1 MGRLEPRKEVGP
13 DPRPGPG
20 RGGRSMRRIARA
32 GFVPEAVLRTNPA
45 VAAVCDEVNAVTSRH
60 APRRGQG
67 CLLRAMVRQRA
78 AALRHLPAANT
89 IHAHMHIAS
98 SCHDALVLSSNTR
111 YAALLPDG
119 DSGAAAAGAGP
130 GVAGSGV
137 ASVRFARSG

>member
-1 MGRLEPRKEVGP
+1 
-13 DPRPGPG
+13 
-20 RGGRSMRRIARA
+20 MRRIARA

-45 VAAVCDEVNAVTSRH
+45 VAAVRDEVNAVT
-60 APRRGQG
+60 
-67 CLLRAMVRQRA
+67 
-78 AALRHLPAANT
+78 
-89 IHAHMHIAS
+89 

-137 ASVRFARSG
+137 ASGRFARSG